1 MRFYGNRDKGL
12 IIYMKKS
19 KNMAHAIEKY
29 NSMKAYL
36 LEEAVALV
44 QDMKYSKFDESVD
57 LAIKLG
63 VDPRHA
69 EENIRVTTPLPHGTG
84 KSVKVLVL
92 TEGPKEKE
100 AQEAGADFVGNKD
113 FLTKIKNGWTDVD
126 KIVATPDM
134 MGELGKLGKILGP
147 KGLMPN
153 PKSGTVT
160 MDVVR
165 AVKDL
170 KAGQVE
176 LRVESN
182 GIVHVSCGK
191 VSFQKEQ
198 LIENISK
205 IHDTIMKARPS
216 SVKGQYLEK
225 VAISSTMGPSII
237 IDHLAIG

>member
-1 MRFYGNRDKGL
+1 MA
-12 IIYMKKS
+12 MKKS
-19 KNMAHAIEKY
+19 KNMLNATKKFD
-29 NSMKAYL
+29 SMKAYL
-36 LEEAVALV
+36 LEEAVSLV
-44 QDMKYSKFDESVD
+44 KDMKYSKFDESVD

-92 TEGPKEKE
+92 AEGPKEKE
-100 AQEAGADFVGNKD
+100 AEEAGADFVGNKD

-126 KIVATPDM
+126 KIVATPNM

-160 MDVVR
+160 MDVGK

-191 VSFQKEQ
+191 VSFEKEK
-198 LIENISK
+198 LVENIAK

-225 VAISSTMGPSII
+225 IFISSTMGPSII

>member
-1 MRFYGNRDKGL
+1 
-12 IIYMKKS
+12 MKKS
-19 KNMAHAIEKY
+19 KNMVNATKKFD
-29 NSMKAYL
+29 SMKAYL

-44 QDMKYSKFDESVD
+44 KDMKFSKFDESVD

-100 AQEAGADFVGNKD
+100 AEEAGADFVGNKD

-160 MDVVR
+160 MDVIK

-191 VSFQKEQ
+191 VSFEKEQ
-198 LIENISK
+198 LVENIIK
-205 IHDTIMKARPS
+205 IHDSIMKARPS

-225 VAISSTMGPSII
+225 ICISSTMGPSII
-237 IDHLAIG
+237 IDHIAIG

>member
-1 MRFYGNRDKGL
+1 
-12 IIYMKKS
+12 MKKT
-19 KNMAHAIEKY
+19 KNMLNASKKFD
-29 NSMKAYL
+29 SMKAYL
-36 LEEAVALV
+36 LEEAVSLV
-44 QDMKYSKFDESVD
+44 KDMKYSKFDESVD

-92 TEGPKEKE
+92 TEGAKEKE
-100 AQEAGADFVGNKD
+100 AEKAGADFVGNKD

-160 MDVVR
+160 MDVVK

-191 VSFQKEQ
+191 ISFEKEQ
-198 LIENISK
+198 LVENISK
-205 IHDTIMKARPS
+205 IYDAIMKARPS

-225 VAISSTMGPSII
+225 IFISSTMGPSVI

>member
-1 MRFYGNRDKGL
+1 
-12 IIYMKKS
+12 MKKS
-19 KNMAHAIEKY
+19 KNMLNATKKFDG
-29 NSMKAYL
+29 MKAYL
-36 LEEAVALV
+36 LEEAVVLV
-44 QDMKYSKFDESVD
+44 KDMKYSKFDESVD

-69 EENIRVTTPLPHGTG
+69 EENIRITTPLPHGTG

-100 AQEAGADFVGNKD
+100 AEEAGADYVGNKE

-160 MDVVR
+160 MDVAK

-182 GIVHVSCGK
+182 GIIHVSCGK
-191 VSFQKEQ
+191 VSFEIEQ
-198 LIENISK
+198 LVENIAK

-225 VAISSTMGPSII
+225 VFISSTMGPSVI
-237 IDHLAIG
+237 IDHIAIG